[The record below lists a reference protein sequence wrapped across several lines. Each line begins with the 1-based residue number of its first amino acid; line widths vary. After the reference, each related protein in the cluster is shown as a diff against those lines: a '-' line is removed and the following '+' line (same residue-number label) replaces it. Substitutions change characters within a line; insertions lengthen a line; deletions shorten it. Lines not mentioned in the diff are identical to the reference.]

1 MRLILLANGYDTALD
16 DQVSWADEIIALVE
30 HCITEEEFAR
40 AIRPFVVER

>member
-1 MRLILLANGYDTALD
+1 MTQFLMVNGYDLAID
-16 DQVSWADEIIALVE
+16 DTTRWADEIIALVE